1 MKDWSAILK
10 GIGVGV
16 AAGVVTGLIG
26 FFFAKANSPG
36 MGYLMFLLVPVAAGF
51 AVALVTRRP
60 NTSVAAGWIAILPT
74 LVILIA
80 TRLEG
85 LLCALMALPWL
96 AIGVAIG
103 ALLGRAVRRGREPE
117 GSPNA
122 SPGKLLVVIPLVLVA
137 AKRIE
142 TPIVDQTRVEAVS
155 TTVWV
160 ADTPEHTWMNIQSI
174 DSIHS
179 AKPWLM
185 HVGLP
190 VPQRCSLEKAGVGA
204 RRTCYFDQGYIEET
218 VTEWDPPRSMQ
229 LRIDRTH
236 MPGRHWLG
244 FENAT
249 YQLEPEGKGTRLTRT
264 TVISSH
270 LYPAW
275 YWRPLERWGVES
287 EHNYLLEDV
296 ARRAR
301 GW

>member
-1 MKDWSAILK
+1 M
-10 GIGVGV
+10 
-16 AAGVVTGLIG
+16 
-26 FFFAKANSPG
+26 
-36 MGYLMFLLVPVAAGF
+36 
-51 AVALVTRRP
+51 
-60 NTSVAAGWIAILPT
+60 
-74 LVILIA
+74 
-80 TRLEG
+80 
-85 LLCALMALPWL
+85 
-96 AIGVAIG
+96 
-103 ALLGRAVRRGREPE
+103 
-117 GSPNA
+117 
-122 SPGKLLVVIPLVLVA
+122 
-137 AKRIE
+137 
-142 TPIVDQTRVEAVS
+142 VDHTRVETVS
-155 TTVWV
+155 TSVWV

-229 LRIDRTH
+229 LQIDRAH

-244 FENAT
+244 FESAA
-249 YQLEPEGKGTRLTRT
+249 YRLEPEGKGTRLTRT

-287 EHNYLLEDV
+287 EHKYLLEDV
-296 ARRAR
+296 ADRAR
-301 GW
+301 R